1 MIGIHTF
8 FRRVNMS
15 ARNPVKIT
23 DLTLRDGHQ
32 SLFATRMTTEEML
45 PIAERMDSVGFYSM
59 EVWGGAT
66 FDVMTRFLNE
76 DPWERV
82 RLLKERM
89 PNTKFQMLLRG
100 QNLVGYRNYADD
112 VVDAF
117 VAKAAQVGIEIF
129 RVFDALNDERNFI
142 AAFKAIEKAGKH
154 IQGAISYSL
163 TEQRLGGPIFNIDYY
178 IAKAKKI
185 EAMGA
190 HSLCIKDMAGIISPY
205 DAFELISQL
214 KANLTIPVHLHTH
227 YTSGMAS
234 MSLLKAIEAGV
245 DGVDTCFA
253 PFALRSSHSAV
264 EPFVI
269 ALRGTPADPGFD
281 LEKIAKID
289 EYLEGIVPNLRS
301 FADRTRFSVID
312 IGVLMHQIPG
322 GMISNL
328 VSQLRHAKALHRL
341 KEVYEEIPRTRS
353 DMGFPPLVTP
363 TSQIVGVQ
371 AVFNVV
377 AGRYKM
383 ISKEVKD
390 YFYGLY
396 GKPPAPV
403 NEEIRKKAL
412 KGYEKGDTPIDV
424 RPGDIL
430 EPELPKAKEA
440 LKGITED
447 MGDVLI
453 YALYPMTGLE
463 FLQKKYGA
471 ATG

>member
-1 MIGIHTF
+1 MEKKGIK
-8 FRRVNMS
+8 V
-15 ARNPVKIT
+15 T

-32 SLFATRMTTEEML
+32 SLFATRMTTEDML
-45 PIAERMDSVGFYSM
+45 PIAEKMERMGFYSM

-89 PNTKFQMLLRG
+89 PTTKFQMLLRG

-112 VVDAF
+112 VVHAF
-117 VAKAAQVGIEIF
+117 VARAAEAGIEIF

-142 AAFKAIEKAGKH
+142 AAFEAIKKCGRH
-154 IQGAISYSL
+154 IQGALSYSL
-163 TEQRLGGPIFNIDYY
+163 TEKKLGGPIFNIDYY
-178 IAKAKKI
+178 VKKAKTI
-185 EAMGA
+185 EEMGA
-190 HSLCIKDMAGIISPY
+190 DSLCIKDMAGIISPY
-205 DAFELISQL
+205 DAFDLISAL
-214 KANLTIPVHLHTH
+214 KASLTIPVHLHTH

-234 MSLLKAIEAGV
+234 MALLKAIEAGA
-245 DGVDTCFA
+245 DGIDTCLA
-253 PFALRSSHSAV
+253 PFGLRSSHSAV
-264 EPFVI
+264 EPFI
-269 ALRGTPADPGFD
+269 ITLRGTEHDTGLD
-281 LEKIAKID
+281 LEVAAEID
-289 EYLEGIVPNLRS
+289 EYLETIVPNYMQ
-301 FADRTRFSVID
+301 FADTTRFAVID

-328 VSQLRHAKALHRL
+328 VSQLKQAKALHRL
-341 KEVYEEIPRTRS
+341 KEVYEEIPRTRA
-353 DMGFPPLVTP
+353 DLGFPPLVTP

-371 AVFNVV
+371 AVFNVI

-396 GKPPAPV
+396 GRPPVAV

-412 KGYEKGDTPIDV
+412 KGYEKGDVPIEV

-440 LKGITED
+440 LKGISED
-447 MGDVLI
+447 MGDILT

-463 FLQKKYGA
+463 FLKKKYGVKSE
-471 ATG
+471 

>member
-1 MIGIHTF
+1 MVSGKPL
-8 FRRVNMS
+8 R
-15 ARNPVKIT
+15 IT

-32 SLFATRMTTEEML
+32 SLFATRMTTEDML
-45 PIAERMDSVGFYSM
+45 PIAEKMDGIGFYSM

-76 DPWERV
+76 DPWKRV
-82 RLLKERM
+82 KLLKEKM

-117 VAKAAQVGIEIF
+117 VGKAADVGIEIF

-142 AAFKAIEKAGKH
+142 AAFKAIENCGMH
-154 IQGAISYSL
+154 IQGTISYSL
-163 TEQRLGGPIFNIDYY
+163 TGSRLGGPIFNIDYY
-178 IAKAKKI
+178 IDKAKKI

-205 DAFELISQL
+205 DAYELISTL
-214 KANLTIPVHLHTH
+214 KANISIPIQFHTH

-234 MSLLKAIEAGV
+234 MSLLKAIEAGA
-245 DGVDTCFA
+245 DGVDCCVA

-269 ALRGTPADPGFD
+269 TLKGTPQDPGLD
-281 LEKIAKID
+281 LEKLAEVGD
-289 EYLEGIVPNLRS
+289 YLESIIPKYMS
-301 FADRTRFSVID
+301 FADTTRFSVID

-328 VSQLRHAKALHRL
+328 VSQLRQAKALHRL
-341 KEVYEEIPRTRS
+341 KEVYEEIPRTRK

-371 AVFNVV
+371 AVFNVI
-377 AGRYKM
+377 AGRYRM

-396 GKPPAPV
+396 GRPPVPV

-412 KGYEKGDTPIDV
+412 KGYDKGETPIDV

-430 EPELPKAKEA
+430 EPELPKAREA
-440 LKGITED
+440 LKDISTD
-447 MGDVLI
+447 MGDILI

-463 FLQKKYGA
+463 FLKKKYGVE
-471 ATG
+471 

>member
-1 MIGIHTF
+1 MAGTRPIL
-8 FRRVNMS
+8 
-15 ARNPVKIT
+15 IT

-32 SLFATRMTTEEML
+32 SLFATRMTTDDML
-45 PIAERMDSVGFYSM
+45 PIAGKMDSIGFYSM

-82 RLLKERM
+82 KRLKEKM
-89 PNTKFQMLLRG
+89 PDTKLQMLLRG

-117 VAKAAQVGIEIF
+117 VEKAAGVGIDIF

-142 AAFKAIEKAGKH
+142 AAFRAIKRCGKH

-163 TEQRLGGPIFNIDYY
+163 TEKRLGGPIFNIDYY
-178 IAKAKKI
+178 IGKAKKI
-185 EAMGA
+185 EDMGA
-190 HSLCIKDMAGIISPY
+190 DSICIKDMAGIISPY
-205 DAFELISQL
+205 DAYELISQL
-214 KANLTIPVHLHTH
+214 KAHLTIPVHLHTH

-234 MSLLKAIEAGV
+234 MSLLKGIEAGA
-245 DGVDTCFA
+245 DGIDTCLA
-253 PFALRSSHSAV
+253 PFALRSSHCAV
-264 EPFVI
+264 EPFVVT
-269 ALRGTPADPGFD
+269 LQGTPQDPGFD
-281 LEKIAKID
+281 LEKIAGID
-289 EYLEGIVPNLRS
+289 DYLETVIPKYMS
-301 FADRTRFSVID
+301 FTDTTRFSVID

-328 VSQLRHAKALHRL
+328 VSQLKQAKAIHRL
-341 KEVYEEIPRTRS
+341 KEVYEEIPVTRK

-371 AVFNVV
+371 SVFNVI

-383 ISKEVKD
+383 ISNEVKD

-403 NEEIRKKAL
+403 SDEIRQKAL
-412 KGYEKGDTPIDV
+412 KGYAKGDTPIET

-430 EPELPKAKEA
+430 EPELPRAREA
-440 LKGITED
+440 LKGITDD
-447 MGDVLI
+447 MGDILI

-463 FLQKKYGA
+463 FLKKKYNVK
-471 ATG
+471 

>member
-1 MIGIHTF
+1 MPGTKPIH
-8 FRRVNMS
+8 
-15 ARNPVKIT
+15 IT

-32 SLFATRMTTEEML
+32 SLFATRMTTDDML
-45 PIAERMDSVGFYSM
+45 PIAATMDSIGFYSM

-82 RLLKERM
+82 RRLKKKM
-89 PNTKFQMLLRG
+89 PDTKLQMLLRG

-117 VAKAAQVGIEIF
+117 VEKAAEVGIDIF

-142 AAFKAIEKAGKH
+142 AAFKAIRKCGKH

-163 TEQRLGGPIFNIDYY
+163 TEKRLGGPIFNIDYY
-178 IAKAKKI
+178 TGKAKKI
-185 EAMGA
+185 EDMGA
-190 HSLCIKDMAGIISPY
+190 DSLCIKDMAGIISPY
-205 DAFELISQL
+205 DAFELISEL
-214 KANLTIPVHLHTH
+214 KAHLSIPIHLHTH

-234 MSLLKAIEAGV
+234 MSLLKAIEAGA
-245 DGVDTCFA
+245 DGIDTCLA
-253 PFALRSSHSAV
+253 PFALRSSHCAV
-264 EPFVI
+264 EPFVVT
-269 ALRGTPADPGFD
+269 LKGTPQDPGFD
-281 LEKIAKID
+281 LQKIAEVD
-289 EYLEGIVPNLRS
+289 DYLETIIPRYMS
-301 FADRTRFSVID
+301 FADTTRFSVID

-328 VSQLRHAKALHRL
+328 VSQLKQTKAIHRL
-341 KEVYEEIPRTRS
+341 KDVYEEIPATRK

-371 AVFNVV
+371 SVFNVI

-383 ISKEVKD
+383 ISNEVKD

-396 GKPPAPV
+396 GKPPVPV
-403 NEEIRKKAL
+403 NDEIRQKAL
-412 KGYEKGDTPIDV
+412 KGYAKGNTPIET

-430 EPELPKAKEA
+430 EPELPKARDA
-440 LKGITED
+440 LKDITDD
-447 MGDVLI
+447 MGDILI

-463 FLQKKYGA
+463 FLKKKYNV
-471 ATG
+471 

>member
-1 MIGIHTF
+1 MAE
-8 FRRVNMS
+8 RKPLKV
-15 ARNPVKIT
+15 T

-32 SLFATRMTTEEML
+32 SLFATRMKTEDML
-45 PIAERMDSVGFYSM
+45 PIAEKMDKVGFYSM

-76 DPWERV
+76 DPWQRV
-82 RLLKERM
+82 LLLKEKM
-89 PNTKFQMLLRG
+89 PTTKFQMLLRG

-117 VAKAAQVGIEIF
+117 VEKAAEVGIDIF

-142 AAFKAIEKAGKH
+142 AAFKAIKKCKKH
-154 IQGAISYSL
+154 IQGTLSYSL
-163 TEQRLGGPIFNIDYY
+163 TESRLGGPIFNIDYFVQ
-178 IAKAKKI
+178 KAKII
-185 EAMGA
+185 EDMGA
-190 HSLCIKDMAGIISPY
+190 DSLCIKDMAGIISPY
-205 DAFELISQL
+205 DAYNLVSGL
-214 KANLTIPVHLHTH
+214 KTNLTIPVHLHTH
-227 YTSGMAS
+227 YTSGMGS
-234 MSLLKAIEAGV
+234 MSCLKAIEAGV
-245 DGVDTCFA
+245 DGIDTCLA
-253 PFALRSSHSAV
+253 PFALRSSHPAV
-264 EPFVI
+264 EPFAVT
-269 ALRGTPADPGFD
+269 LQGTPHDIKFD
-281 LEKIAKID
+281 LELIAEID
-289 EYLEGIVPNLRS
+289 EYLETIIPKYIS
-301 FADRTRFSVID
+301 FADTTRFSVID

-328 VSQLRHAKALHRL
+328 VSQLKQAKAIHRL
-341 KEVYEEIPRTRS
+341 KEVYEEIPKTRK
-353 DMGFPPLVTP
+353 DLGFPPLVTP

-371 AVFNVV
+371 AVFNVI

-396 GKPPAPV
+396 GKPPVAV

-412 KGYEKGDTPIDV
+412 KGYEKGEVPIDT

-430 EPELPKAKEA
+430 EPELPKAREA

-447 MGDVLI
+447 MGDILI

-463 FLQKKYGA
+463 FLKKKYGL
-471 ATG
+471 